1 MIRRVIP
8 LTCAVFVLGA
18 LLFPAAAQLQEQT
31 PAPQAP
37 DTGPSAGEPADQKQ
51 GELIIP
57 AGQETSDSSDSSE
70 NRVTAASPPAASAK
84 HEQDKYTIEKGDTLW
99 DISNAFYKDPF
110 LWPLLWKANP
120 YITNPDLI
128 YPGNKLAIPS
138 LTPIERALERPA
150 EKPAEKTAEEKYP
163 EDTGAAPL
171 IGLKPKPQPK
181 PAEEETPARPRIIL
195 PEEAAIPL
203 IDKYA
208 MLSAGFINQE
218 ETDDRIIGSHGDK
231 TIFSY
236 DDTVY
241 IKIASPEGVNIGDR
255 FLIYM
260 PLNKV
265 RHPKTGDTYGR
276 VIKGLGILQVTAKDK
291 PNVLTARI
299 TLSFDAI
306 NKESRITPYQ
316 EPSLIYQQSQK
327 RKKDISGYILE
338 VLDSRTINAQ
348 ADVVYL
354 DKGSADGIEPGD
366 RLDVYVEHENSD
378 FPRKLVGEVL
388 VFIVKKNTSTAV
400 VKKSS
405 DTLAKGDII
414 DFKK

>member
-1 MIRRVIP
+1 M
-8 LTCAVFVLGA
+8 
-18 LLFPAAAQLQEQT
+18 
-31 PAPQAP
+31 
-37 DTGPSAGEPADQKQ
+37 
-51 GELIIP
+51 P
-57 AGQETSDSSDSSE
+57 AGQG
-70 NRVTAASPPAASAK
+70 AADTPEGQVKAPPPAAPAK
-84 HEQDKYTIEKGDTLW
+84 QEQDKYIIKKGDTLW

-138 LTPIERALERPA
+138 LEPIERAM
-150 EKPAEKTAEEKYP
+150 EKPAEKTAEEKRP
-163 EDTGAAPL
+163 EEVGAAPQP
-171 IGLKPKPQPK
+171 GPRPKPQPK
-181 PAEEETPARPRIIL
+181 PAEEETPARPKIIL

-208 MLSAGFINQE
+208 MLNAGFINQE
-218 ETDDRIIGSHGDK
+218 EIDDKIIGSNVEK

-241 IKIASPEGVNIGDR
+241 IKVTAPEGVNIGDK

-265 RHPKTGDTYGR
+265 KHPKTGDTYGR
-276 VIKGLGILQVTAKDK
+276 LIKGLGVLQVTAKDK
-291 PNVLTARI
+291 PDVLTARI

-306 NKESRITPYQ
+306 ENGSRITPYQ
-316 EPSLIYQQSQK
+316 EPSLIYEQTQK
-327 RKKDISGYILE
+327 RKKDLSGYIIE
-338 VLDSRTINAQ
+338 VMDGRRINAQ
-348 ADVVYL
+348 TDVVYL

-366 RLDVYVEHENSD
+366 RFNVYVEHENSD
-378 FPRKLVGEVL
+378 FPRTLIGEVL
-388 VFIVKKNTSTAV
+388 VFIVKENTSTAV
-400 VKKSS
+400 VRKSS